1 MNRRN
6 VLKNLAIVSGGS
18 IILPQWMIS
27 CGVSDTTTHKTSFSP
42 SEGATIGVI
51 TDTII
56 PTHDGIGAIPLGVYA
71 FLIKLLDDCY
81 EKNVRD
87 NVKTQLKKL
96 DAIAK
101 KSYNRIFASCEQSQR
116 ELLLLKFSNSAN
128 KQEKDFFDL
137 MKTETIR
144 GFNTSQ
150 KVMTEYLGYK
160 VVPGHYYGC
169 VDVNQSNHA

>member
-6 VLKNLAIVSGGS
+6 VLKTLASVSGGS
-18 IILPQWMIS
+18 IILPQWMVS
-27 CGVSDTTTHKTSFSP
+27 CGVSDKTTHKTSFSP
-42 SEGATIGVI
+42 TEGATIAVI

-56 PTHDGIGAIPLGVYA
+56 PTHDGIGAIPVGVYA

-81 EKNVRD
+81 GKNVQD
-87 NVKTQLKKL
+87 NVKAQLKKL
-96 DAIAK
+96 DTIAR
-101 KSYNRIFASCEQSQR
+101 KSYNKIFASCEQEQR
-116 ELLLLKFSNSAN
+116 ELLLLNFSNSTN
-128 KQEKDFFDL
+128 QLEKDFFDL

-169 VDVNQSNHA
+169 VDVYPKNHA